1 MTNMSQMSY
10 KISIKASEDIE
21 SIWLYTFE
29 NWSQE
34 QADRY
39 VNLIFDE
46 IEYLSENA
54 NSGKDLSYVRKNYRC
69 SKVKSHLI
77 FYIKTE
83 EHNEIEIIRV
93 LHQRMDI
100 ESELDE

>member
-1 MTNMSQMSY
+1 MNY
-10 KISIKASEDIE
+10 KISKKATKDIQE
-21 SIWLYTFE
+21 IWLYTYE
-29 NWSQE
+29 NWSLA

-46 IEYLSENA
+46 IEFVALHPNL
-54 NSGKDLSYVRKNYRC
+54 GKDFSHIRSNYRC

-77 FYIKTE
+77 FFRK
-83 EHNEIEIIRV
+83 NEKKNLVEIIRV

-100 ESELDE
+100 KTQLNG

>member
-1 MTNMSQMSY
+1 MSFR
-10 KISIKASEDIE
+10 ISVKAVEDLE

-29 NWSQE
+29 NWSKE

-39 VNLIFDE
+39 VKLIFEE
-46 IEYLSENA
+46 IEYLVQKPQ
-54 NSGKDLSYVRKNYRC
+54 SGKDFHHIRKNYRC

-77 FYIKTE
+77 FYRVTNKGKS
-83 EHNEIEIIRV
+83 IEVIRV

-100 ESELDE
+100 ENHLEE

>member
-1 MTNMSQMSY
+1 MSY
-10 KISIKASEDIE
+10 KISVKASEDIE
-21 SIWLYTFE
+21 NIWLYTFE
-29 NWSQE
+29 NWSFE

-46 IEYLSENA
+46 IEYLADNP
-54 NSGKDLSYVRKNYRC
+54 NSGKDFSHIRKSYRC

-77 FYIKTE
+77 FYRLVEKQ
-83 EHNEIEIIRV
+83 NIEIIRV

-100 ESELDE
+100 ENRL